1 MVVLDLKTIHKGNVI
16 IVSRKL
22 DTCILNTISF
32 SCRWTYHN
40 WIEADSVHYEYIEER
55 MR

>member
-32 SCRWTYHN
+32 FHVDGPIITGLKQTVFIMN
-40 WIEADSVHYEYIEER
+40 I
-55 MR
+55 